1 MAQLIIF
8 LFTPLYR
15 LNHINLISYVT
26 RIIMKGMVYMIR
38 FIGEGT
44 GRIVLLNLQR
54 GEKLLES
61 IREQL
66 KEVGIKNAVVLSAI
80 GSLQKAV
87 FHRVTG
93 MEESPVDEYVTVEKP
108 LELASL
114 QGVVIDGEPHFHMV
128 ISDLEQAYT
137 GHLEEDT
144 TVLYLAEISLLEIKG
159 VELERVKN
167 ELNIAVF
174 KEKK

>member
-1 MAQLIIF
+1 LTIF
-8 LFTPLYR
+8 
-15 LNHINLISYVT
+15 SVKEMD
-26 RIIMKGMVYMIR
+26 IMKR
-38 FIGEGT
+38 FISEGT

-66 KEVGIKNAVVLSAI
+66 KEANIKNAVVLSAI

-93 MEESPVDEYVTVEKP
+93 TEESPIDEFVTIEKP

-128 ISDLEQAYT
+128 VSDLESTYT

-144 TVLYLAEISLLEIKG
+144 TVLYLAEISLIEIKG

-167 ELNIAVF
+167 ELNIAVLQ
-174 KEKK
+174 EKNK